1 MILRY
6 ATKRNASGNRKFLA
20 MDTERKVFARES
32 LHWFCKEDLT
42 AELTNTQRRNLIDE
56 LEKAGFS
63 EIERL

>member
-20 MDTERKVFARES
+20 MDTERRVFARES
-32 LHWFCKEDLT
+32 LHWYSKEDLT
-42 AELTNTQRRNLIDE
+42 AELTNAQRRNLIDE

>member
-6 ATKRNASGNRKFLA
+6 ATKRNASGNRKYLA

-32 LHWFCKEDLT
+32 LHWYCKEDLT
-42 AELTNTQRRNLIDE
+42 AEVTRAQRNNLIEE
-56 LEKAGFS
+56 LESAGFS